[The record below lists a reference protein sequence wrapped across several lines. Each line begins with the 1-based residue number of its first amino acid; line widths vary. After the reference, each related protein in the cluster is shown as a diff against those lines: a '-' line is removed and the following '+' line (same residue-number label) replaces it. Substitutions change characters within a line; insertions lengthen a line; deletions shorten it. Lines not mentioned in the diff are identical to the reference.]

1 MKTAA
6 EQRARLEALIR
17 RAEQEAQQ
25 RPGTYRAKV
34 GLLALLGYGV
44 IFGVLI
50 TLLALTAGLGWAAL
64 ASTTFVIL
72 LLKKKLIVVIL
83 GMIYV
88 LLRALWVRF
97 EAPEGYR
104 LTVKAYPQL
113 FERLKRLSR
122 RLGAPR
128 IHQVILTPEANA
140 AIVQTPRLGVFG
152 WPKNTLI
159 LGLELLL
166 CLTPA
171 QADAVV
177 AHELGHLSA
186 AHSRF
191 GGWIYRVR
199 LGWQRIMEGL
209 AHQQN
214 IGALLMRR
222 FFDWYAPTFA
232 AYSFALARSNEFA
245 ADAVS
250 AQLTSSADAAQALV
264 NSHVVAGL
272 VNERYWT
279 PFIQQTE
286 RSEQPVAPFG
296 SLRDFLQ
303 QAPFST
309 DELRDKVTE
318 ALAVKTGHY
327 DTHPALY
334 DRLLALE
341 TEAPLPKMPGL
352 SAAEVWLGPKL
363 PEVLA
368 DFDRLWLQHNGEQW
382 RERFQYCRQGRQQ
395 LAELAQIPADAMTAE
410 QLWRLATLTEEFA
423 VGNDPLPLF
432 QRYRAMQADPNAD
445 FVIARLLLERN
456 DPIGI
461 AAMQAAIEAN
471 PELALDGY
479 RWLVHFHHGRGE
491 QAQAEQWQRRAD
503 RQIDVNRAADLERQ
517 QLSHKDSLAEPQADT
532 ATLDALRRAAAAVT
546 GIKCLWLAEK
556 PMQHYPDAKTFV
568 LVFAKDVF
576 AKEQKLTQQLLAQL
590 TLPHSLFILGK
601 SGPHKAL
608 AKRAIKVGSE
618 IYRR

>member
-1 MKTAA
+1 MKTTA

-17 RAEQEAQQ
+17 RAEQEAQE

-34 GLLALLGYGV
+34 GLLALLGYAV
-44 IFGVLI
+44 IFGVLFI
-50 TLLALTAGLGWAAL
+50 LLALSAGIGWAAL
-64 ASTTFVIL
+64 VSTTFVIF
-72 LLKKKLIVVIL
+72 LLKKKLIIVIV

-104 LTVKAYPQL
+104 LTAKAYPQL
-113 FERLKRLSR
+113 FERLKSLSR
-122 RLGAPR
+122 RLDAPR

-159 LGLELLL
+159 LGLELLFS
-166 CLTPA
+166 LTPA
-171 QADAVV
+171 QADAVI

-214 IGALLMRR
+214 IGASLMRR

-279 PFIQQTE
+279 PFFQQAE
-286 RSEQPVAPFG
+286 RNEQPVAPFG
-296 SLRDFLQ
+296 SLRDFLRET
-303 QAPFST
+303 PFSI
-309 DELRDKVTE
+309 DELRGKVVE
-318 ALAVKTGHY
+318 ALAVQTGHY

-334 DRLLALE
+334 DRLQALQID
-341 TEAPLPKMPGL
+341 APLPKMPAL
-352 SAAEVWLGPKL
+352 SAAEVWLGQQL
-363 PEVLA
+363 PGVLA
-368 DFDRLWLQHNGEQW
+368 DFDRLWLQHHGERW

-410 QLWRLATLTEEFA
+410 QLWRLATLTEEFESDK
-423 VGNDPLPLF
+423 DPLPLY
-432 QRYRAMQADPNAD
+432 QRYRAMQADPDAD
-445 FVIARLLLERN
+445 FVIGRLLLKRN
-456 DPIGI
+456 NPIGV
-461 AAMQAAIEAN
+461 AAMQVAIEAK

-479 RWLVHFHHGRGE
+479 RWLEHFHRSRGE
-491 QAQAEQWQRRAD
+491 QAEAEQWQHRAD
-503 RQIDVNRAADLERQ
+503 RQMDVNRAADLERQ
-517 QLSHKDSLAEPQADT
+517 HLSHKDSLIEPQVDA
-532 ATLDALRRAAAAVT
+532 ATLAALRQAAAAVT
-546 GIKCLWLAEK
+546 GIKRLWLAEK
-556 PMQHYPDAKTFV
+556 PMQHYPDAKTYV

-576 AKEQKLTQQLLAQL
+576 AKEQKLTQQLLARL
-590 TLPHSLFILGK
+590 SLPHSLFILGK

-608 AKRAIKVGSE
+608 AKRALKVGSE